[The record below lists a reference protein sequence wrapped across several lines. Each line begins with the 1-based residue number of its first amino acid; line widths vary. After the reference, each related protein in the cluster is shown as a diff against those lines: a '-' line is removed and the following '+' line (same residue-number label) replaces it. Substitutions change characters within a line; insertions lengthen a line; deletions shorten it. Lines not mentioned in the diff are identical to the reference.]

1 MGPLLLLLLGLII
14 LEYYQSERVRQGK
27 NIKRDLWSSV
37 SDINGWRYVFL
48 FVSRFN
54 VRNMLRMMDV

>member
-14 LEYYQSERVRQGK
+14 LEYHQSERVRQGK